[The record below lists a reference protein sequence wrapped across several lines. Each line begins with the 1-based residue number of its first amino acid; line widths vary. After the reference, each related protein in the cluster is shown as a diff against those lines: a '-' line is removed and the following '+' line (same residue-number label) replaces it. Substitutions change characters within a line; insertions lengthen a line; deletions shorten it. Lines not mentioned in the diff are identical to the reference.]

1 MKISELIEHLQEL
14 DRERARRDALWMMQ
28 FPKHHAKSLA
38 DLDLIERLDAEY
50 PVGEAA
56 AWSAAEA
63 RERVPQLRHSDPPY
77 LRVRLADIPEPW
89 RTRMRVSMHGSSI
102 FETWAAGDWG
112 LFLSDW
118 ERAHEDL
125 RNYRTARGADQ

>member
-1 MKISELIEHLQEL
+1 MAEQLRQSLEA
-14 DRERARRDALWMMQ
+14 RERARRDALWMMQ
-28 FPKHHAKSLA
+28 FPTHHAKSLA

-63 RERVPQLRHSDPPY
+63 RERVPQLRYDDPPY
-77 LRVRLADIPEPW
+77 HRVRFADIPEPW
-89 RTRMRVSMHGSSI
+89 LTRMRVSMHGGSST

-112 LFLSDW
+112 LFLNDW
-118 ERAHEDL
+118 ERAREQL
-125 RNYRTARGADQ
+125 RNYRAERGVSE